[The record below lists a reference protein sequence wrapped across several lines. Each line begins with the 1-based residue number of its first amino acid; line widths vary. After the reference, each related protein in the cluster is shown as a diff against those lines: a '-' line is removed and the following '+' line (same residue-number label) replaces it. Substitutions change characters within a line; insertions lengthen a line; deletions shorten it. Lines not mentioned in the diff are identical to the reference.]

1 MKTIQAALDL
11 KTTQE
16 TLDILE
22 KISDKIDIIELG
34 TPLIVSEGV
43 EVIKEVKKRYEDK
56 IVFSDI
62 KIMDGG
68 SIMADLVFEAG
79 ADMVS
84 VLAAANDETIEDV
97 VKTAKKYGKKVLIDM
112 VAIKD
117 IEKRAK
123 ELEWLNPDYIC
134 VHIGTDVQGKG
145 INPVDEIK
153 KLKDIN
159 IKKAAAGGINL
170 NTFQGAVDS
179 DIDNIIVGSAMYGAE
194 DPREVA
200 SKMRSMLDEK

>member
-11 KTTQE
+11 KTTKE
-16 TLDILE
+16 TLEILE

-34 TPLIVSEGV
+34 TPLVVSEGTS
-43 EVIKEVKKRYEDK
+43 VIEEVKKRYEDK
-56 IVFSDI
+56 IIFADI

-68 SIMADLVFEAG
+68 SIMAKLVFEAG

-97 VKTAKKYGKKVLIDM
+97 VKTAREYNKKVLIDM

-123 ELEWLNPDYIC
+123 ELEHLKPDYIC
-134 VHIGTDVQGKG
+134 VHIGTDVQAKG
-145 INPVDEIK
+145 VNPVEEIK
-153 KLKDIN
+153 KLKDIK

-170 NTFQGAVDS
+170 LTFKDAVNS

-194 DPREVA
+194 DPCKVA
-200 SKMRSMLDEK
+200 SEMRRMLNEG

>member
-123 ELEWLNPDYIC
+123 ELECLNPDYIC